1 VGVPVTDLQFGP
13 SDITGLAEK
22 LSVVQGLTETEYG
35 LLLAI
40 FAAAAARV
48 EVTDPGSGQS
58 TLPKPQIVGQAPG
71 PNLPDVTTVTSAQ
84 LQQQLLGAY
93 IPGNCFGGSGFVFR
107 ITEDPPAGGQVGNPT
122 VVEGG
127 PA

>member
-1 VGVPVTDLQFGP
+1 MTDLQFGP
-13 SDITGLAEK
+13 DDITGLTQK
-22 LSVVQGLTETEYG
+22 LSAVQGLTETEYG

-48 EVTDPGSGQS
+48 EVTDPGTGQS
-58 TLPKPQIVGQAPG
+58 TLPKPEIVGQAPG
-71 PNLPDVTTVTSAQ
+71 PNLPDVTQVTPLQ
-84 LQQQLLGAY
+84 LQQQLLTAY
-93 IPGNCFGGSGFVFR
+93 IPGNYFGGSGIVAR
-107 ITEDPPAGGQVGNPT
+107 ITGGDPPSGQVGNPT